1 VTNPV
6 PKTDAVFL
14 KHFAMLIGFLVV
26 VAILLGALSV
36 LIYDRNPPPQNP
48 DKQKI
53 VEQRIAP
60 VGAVYAGDTGRAAM
74 AAAAE
79 AAAKAAASQVA
90 YGGTTDGKEIYG
102 QLCHSCHEA
111 GVAGSPKMTDK
122 AAWAP
127 RLAQGIDTLI
137 KHATE
142 GFTGS
147 TGVMP
152 PKGGNPALNDAQ
164 IHATVEWMVEQ
175 VK

>member
-1 VTNPV
+1 MTNPV

-26 VAILLGALSV
+26 VAILLGALSL
-36 LIYDRNPPPQNP
+36 LIYGRNPPLPNP

-60 VGAVYAGDTGRAAM
+60 VGAAYAGDTGRAAM
-74 AAAAE
+74 AAAA
-79 AAAKAAASQVA
+79 AAAAQAAASQVA

-111 GVAGSPKMTDK
+111 GVAGSPRMDDK
-122 AAWAP
+122 ASWAP
-127 RLAQGIDTLI
+127 RIAQGMDTLL
-137 KHATE
+137 KHATD

-152 PKGGNPALNDAQ
+152 PKGGNLALNDEQ
-164 IHATVEWMVEQ
+164 MRATVEWMVAQ

>member
-6 PKTDAVFL
+6 PKTDTVFL

-79 AAAKAAASQVA
+79 AAARAAAA
-90 YGGTTDGKEIYG
+90 DGN
-102 QLCHSCHEA
+102 
-111 GVAGSPKMTDK
+111 
-122 AAWAP
+122 AAWAVIQQHQP
-127 RLAQGIDTLI
+127 AVALLDVDMPGRTGLELARAI
-137 KHATE
+137 KSDPHLA
-142 GFTGS
+142 GVHVTGS

-152 PKGGNPALNDAQ
+152 PKGGNPALNDEQ
-164 IHATVEWMVEQ
+164 MRATVEWMVEQ
-175 VK
+175 VR